1 MLERMSKPPPPK
13 TWAHVVARW
22 MILPLVNTSVTPN
35 QITTVRL
42 ITGIVASGM
51 LAVGTTTWS
60 FWGGVVFMF
69 SALVDRADGE
79 LARLSGRTSPGGHRY
94 DFVCDAI
101 SSSLAFAGIGMG
113 LRFGVMGWWSAVLGL
128 IACLSVAGI
137 YWLVTRIEAAKQDG
151 TPVFRG
157 VGRFDPD
164 DALFLVGP
172 MVWMGRVVLVP
183 FIIAAAVGAPTFALW
198 AIFRDREVLFRR

>member
-1 MLERMSKPPPPK
+1 
-13 TWAHVVARW
+13 
-22 MILPLVNTSVTPN
+22 
-35 QITTVRL
+35 
-42 ITGIVASGM
+42 
-51 LAVGTTTWS
+51 
-60 FWGGVVFMF
+60 MF

-79 LARLSGRTSPGGHRY
+79 LARLSGRSSPGGHRY
-94 DFVCDAI
+94 DFICDAI

-113 LRFGVMGWWSAVLGL
+113 LRFGPMGWWSGVLGL

-172 MVWMGRVVLVP
+172 MVWMGQVVLVP
-183 FIIAAAVGAPTFALW
+183 FIIAAAVLLIYFSVAVALIGSLIAAIVVWGTFLLT
-198 AIFRDREVLFRR
+198 FEEPQYRR